1 VRNLLLLQQTSKL
14 IDECEKCVLRFWQ
27 MREEDRTPDF
37 FEEVKPHADS
47 IHQLLKEWQ
56 QEANVWIQKNR
67 PKYIHTQQI
76 ASAVESMEQFV
87 VQSFYKETSKK
98 RFLDAIHSSS
108 YTLEILE
115 RVVKETQTDVIEKKD
130 H

>member
-1 VRNLLLLQQTSKL
+1 MLLIQQTSIL
-14 IDECEKCVLRFWQ
+14 IDECEKCVARFWQ

-37 FEEVKPHADS
+37 FGEVKPHVDT

-56 QEANVWIQKNR
+56 QEANAWIQKNR
-67 PKYIHTQQI
+67 PKYMHAGQI

-98 RFLDAIHSSS
+98 RFLDATHSTS
-108 YTLEILE
+108 YTLNNFYRI
-115 RVVKETQTDVIEKKD
+115 VKEAQSDAIEKTD
-130 H
+130 N